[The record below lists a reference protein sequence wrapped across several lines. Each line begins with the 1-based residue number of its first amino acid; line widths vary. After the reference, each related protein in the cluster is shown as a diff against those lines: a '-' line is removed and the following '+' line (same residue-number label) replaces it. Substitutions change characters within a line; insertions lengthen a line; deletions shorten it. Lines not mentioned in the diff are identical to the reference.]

1 VVEEELVHMED
12 AVKLLVDHLV
22 RPVLPRRAGKDER
35 HMTLEKQRAVAQ
47 QVSTGQCCSRWRLT
61 RTGAFIQSMVIEFL
75 TVLNEVRA
83 GMGGMG
89 RKCSRQKLSFLVIL
103 LVCCT
108 VLCPRWWRAYV
119 PAAVA
124 R

>member
-47 QVSTGQCCSRWRLT
+47 QVSTEQCCSRWRLT
-61 RTGAFIQSMVIEFL
+61 RTGAFIQSMAIEFL

-83 GMGGMG
+83 GRGGMG
-89 RKCSRQKLSFLVIL
+89 RKCSRQSLISSSSSRL
-103 LVCCT
+103 LYCT
-108 VLCPRWWRAYV
+108 VSSL
-119 PAAVA
+119 VA
-124 R
+124 GVRTSRRC